1 MPVPTRFQ
9 NVMELLALLAPINDA
24 SRIWRSATHDRD
36 QGFDLIRWHLVSELL
51 QVGWSIG
58 SEDITDRRRVSST
71 GLLAAHDFRFMT
83 ALIFAIA
90 FSSPTVVTWR

>member
-36 QGFDLIRWHLVSELL
+36 QGFDLIRWHLVTELL
-51 QVGWSIG
+51 QVGWSIA
-58 SEDITDRRRVSST
+58 SEDIADRWRALCN
-71 GLLAAHDFRFMT
+71 GLLVAHDFRFMT
-83 ALIFAIA
+83 ELIFAIA

>member
-58 SEDITDRRRVSST
+58 SEDIADRRRVSST
-71 GLLAAHDFRFMT
+71 GLLVAHDFRFMT